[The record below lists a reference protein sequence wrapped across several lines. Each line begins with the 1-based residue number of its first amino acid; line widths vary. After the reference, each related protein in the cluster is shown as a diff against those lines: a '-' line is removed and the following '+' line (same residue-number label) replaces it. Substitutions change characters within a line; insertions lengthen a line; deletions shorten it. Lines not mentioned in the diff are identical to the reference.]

1 MVQVA
6 FRIAANAPSMTGR
19 YLDWRRKSHDIDL
32 DIDLNLDI
40 EMCVFCK
47 LFRWLLGVS
56 QKFT

>member
-1 MVQVA
+1 MKEAGRFLMVQVA

-19 YLDWRRKSHDIDL
+19 YLDNQH
-32 DIDLNLDI
+32 LDI

-56 QKFT
+56 QGFT